1 MTEDVMRSA
10 LELLVAGADL
20 DHATARRVMDTIMEG
35 SATSAQIGA
44 LLAALR
50 AKGETADEI
59 TGMVES
65 MRDHAT
71 PVTLP
76 MDAVDTCGTGGD
88 GAQTF
93 NISSA
98 AALVTAG
105 AGCPVAKHGNRAASS
120 RCGSADVFEA
130 LGVVISLPPDGVLRC
145 IEDAG
150 IGFFFAPAYHPAL
163 RHAAQARRE
172 LGIRTVFNVLGP
184 LANPARVRHQA
195 LGVGDAAL
203 APIMAAV
210 LRRLGLHRALVF
222 TGPDGLDE
230 LGIAGPSQCYEVT
243 PGGVREFSLDPRELG
258 FEPAPLSALRGGDA
272 PDNAARVCAI
282 LEGEPGPARDVVVLN
297 AAAAI
302 VAAGAASNFPDA
314 VERARESIDSGRAKA
329 CLTSL
334 IAVSNRMAVG

>member
-10 LELLVAGADL
+10 LERLVAGADL
-20 DHATARRVMDTIMEG
+20 DHATARRVMDTIMDG

-50 AKGETADEI
+50 AKGETAEEI

-130 LGVVISLPPDGVLRC
+130 LGVVISLPPEGVLRC

-203 APIMAAV
+203 APIMAEV
-210 LRRLGLHRALVF
+210 LRQLGLHRALVF

-230 LGIAGPSQCYEVT
+230 LGIAGPSQCYDVT
-243 PGGVREFSLDPRELG
+243 PGGVREFALDPRELG

-282 LEGEPGPARDVVVLN
+282 LEGELGPARDVVVLN

-302 VAAGAASNFPDA
+302 VAAGAASDFPEA
-314 VERARESIDSGRAKA
+314 AERARESIDSGRAKA

-334 IAVSNRMAVG
+334 IAVSNRMAA

>member
-1 MTEDVMRSA
+1 
-10 LELLVAGADL
+10 
-20 DHATARRVMDTIMEG
+20 MDTIMDG

-50 AKGETADEI
+50 AKGETAEEI

-105 AGCPVAKHGNRAASS
+105 AGCAVAKHGNRAASS

-130 LGVVISLPPDGVLRC
+130 LGVVISLPPEGVLRC

-150 IGFFFAPAYHPAL
+150 IGFLFAPAYHPAL

-203 APIMAAV
+203 APIMAEV
-210 LRRLGLHRALVF
+210 LRQLGVHRALVF

-230 LGIAGPSQCYEVT
+230 LGIAGPSQCYDVT

-258 FEPAPLSALRGGDA
+258 FEPAPLSALRGGDVS
-272 PDNAARVCAI
+272 DNAARVCAI

-302 VAAGAASNFPDA
+302 VAAGAASDFPEA

-334 IAVSNRMAVG
+334 IAVSNRMAA

>member
-1 MTEDVMRSA
+1 MTEDVMRHA
-10 LELLVAGADL
+10 LERVVAGADL
-20 DHATARRVMDTIMEG
+20 DHATARRVMDTIMDG

-88 GAQTF
+88 RADTF

-105 AGCPVAKHGNRAASS
+105 AGCPVAKHGNRALSS

-130 LGVVISLPPDGVLRC
+130 LGVVISLPPDGVVRC
-145 IEDAG
+145 IEEAG
-150 IGFFFAPAYHPAL
+150 IGFFFAPAYHPAM

-195 LGVGDAAL
+195 LGVSDAPL
-203 APIMAAV
+203 ARIMADV
-210 LRRLGLHRALVF
+210 LRNLGLQRALVF
-222 TGPDGLDE
+222 SGPDGLDE
-230 LGIAGPSQCYEVT
+230 LGIAGPSQCYDVT
-243 PGGVREFSLDPRELG
+243 PEGVRDFSLDPGELG
-258 FEPAPLSALRGGDA
+258 FDPAPLSALRGGDA
-272 PDNAARVCAI
+272 SDNAARVSAI
-282 LEGEPGPARDVVVLN
+282 LDGEPGPARDVVVLN
-297 AAAAI
+297 AAAAL
-302 VAAGAASNFPDA
+302 VAADAGANFPDA
-314 VERARESIDSGRAKA
+314 VERARESIDSGRARA
-329 CLTSL
+329 CLASL
-334 IAVSNRMAVG
+334 VAVSNRVAA

>member
-130 LGVVISLPPDGVLRC
+130 LGVVISLPPEGVLRC
-145 IEDAG
+145 IEEAG

-258 FEPAPLSALRGGDA
+258 FEPAPLWALRGGDA

-282 LEGEPGPARDVVVLN
+282 LEGEPGPGRDVVVLN

-302 VAAGAASNFPDA
+302 VAAGAASNFPEA
-314 VERARESIDSGRAKA
+314 VERARESIDSGRAKT

>member
-1 MTEDVMRSA
+1 MTEDLMRHA
-10 LELLVAGADL
+10 LEQVVAGADL
-20 DHATARRVMDTIMEG
+20 DHTTARRVMDTIMDG
-35 SATSAQIGA
+35 SATSVQIGG

-50 AKGETADEI
+50 AKGETVDEI

-88 GAQTF
+88 GAATF

-105 AGCPVAKHGNRAASS
+105 AGCAVAKHGNRASSS

-130 LGVVISLPPDGVLRC
+130 LGVVIALPPEGVRRC
-145 IEDAG
+145 IEEAG
-150 IGFFFAPAYHPAL
+150 IGFFFAPAYHPAM
-163 RHAAQARRE
+163 RHAAQARSE

-195 LGVGDAAL
+195 LGVSDASL

-210 LRRLGLHRALVF
+210 LRQLGVHRALVF
-222 TGPDGLDE
+222 SGPDGLDE
-230 LGIAGPSQCYEVT
+230 LGLAGPSQCYDVSPE
-243 PGGVREFSLDPRELG
+243 GVREFVLDPRELG
-258 FEPAPLSALRGGDA
+258 FAPVPLSALRGGDA
-272 PDNAARVCAI
+272 AANAARVTAI
-282 LEGEPGPARDVVVLN
+282 LDGEQGPARDIVVLN
-297 AAAAI
+297 AAAALI
-302 VAAGAASNFPDA
+302 AAGGAATFPDA
-314 VERARESIDSGRAKA
+314 VERARESIDSGKARA

-334 IAVSNRMAVG
+334 ITVSNRVAAG